1 MLALKTP
8 PAIKHLKPVAPDELI
23 GDKIQPGRPLF
34 GIVWI
39 NRERVSGTP
48 CYFGT
53 RVPIKTLFDC
63 LSHGDTM
70 DGFLDG
76 FEGVDREQA
85 EAALGLAGERWLGDL
100 EHRGAFYE
108 EVKQ

>member
-1 MLALKTP
+1 MLANQTR
-8 PAIKHLKPVAPDELI
+8 PALQHLKRVAPEELA
-23 GDKIQPGRPLF
+23 GDKIQPGHPLF

-48 CYFGT
+48 CFFGT

-63 LSHGDTM
+63 LAHGDT
-70 DGFLDG
+70 LDG

-85 EAALGLAGERWLGDL
+85 EAALELAAEGLLDDLG
-100 EHRGAFYE
+100 RM
-108 EVKQ
+108 

>member
-1 MLALKTP
+1 MQALDTRP
-8 PAIKHLKPVAPDELI
+8 VIKNPKAVAPAELI
-23 GDKIQPGRPLF
+23 GDKIQPGHPLF

-48 CYFGT
+48 CFFGT

-63 LSHGDTM
+63 LSHGDTLE
-70 DGFLDG
+70 GFLDG

-85 EAALGLAGERWLGDL
+85 EAALELAAQGLLDDL
-100 EHRGAFYE
+100 ERL
-108 EVKQ
+108 